1 MIDISHVNVGDRVKL
16 TRENGDEATFTVTDT
31 TYARNGI
38 ILSNSNRFDADDWD
52 TLEVVE
58 RAFKPV
64 PGLYSHTGD
73 GHRVAVTDNGEV
85 YFTHRDGAWVRVVLG
100 GIRGTYEYNAVRELG
115 GWKREVTF

>member
-16 TRENGDEATFTVTDT
+16 TRENGDEATFTVTS
-31 TYARNGI
+31 TYGDGTVITSEA
-38 ILSNSNRFDADDWD
+38 NRFQVKRWD

-58 RAFKPV
+58 RASKPV

-100 GIRGTYEYNAVRELG
+100 GIRGTYVYNAVRELG